1 MVLPRARGVE
11 AMRWK
16 VVNQLDRK
24 LFMTIKAAIRN
35 GEVEKRFRELG
46 KGTCATVYAINDELV
61 LKVNDKVESEC
72 VRDHQA
78 LKSLQGL
85 PFVPTLYAYTTD
97 GKYLIIE
104 RIKGHTLLN
113 PKNIKI
119 RFNRNELRKQMEGFV
134 DGCFQR
140 GWIPYDIHE
149 GNVMVS
155 SRGFYIVDFGFFRRK
170 DSNKEPLSSY
180 SVGCELYYLEDLIE
194 QVSHDGE
201 TTITELTE
209 AV

>member
-104 RIKGHTLLN
+104 RIKGYTLIDLN
-113 PKNIKI
+113 VVKI
-119 RFNRNELRKQMEGFV
+119 RFNRNVLLEQMKQFV
-134 DGCFQR
+134 EGCFKR
-140 GWIPYDIHE
+140 GWIPNDIHE

-155 SRGFYIVDFGFFRRK
+155 PRGFFIVDFGFFRRK
-170 DSNKEPLSSY
+170 HEEQDPMSSF
-180 SVGCELYYLEDLIE
+180 SVGYELSYLEDLIWM
-194 QVSHDGE
+194 VSHDGE
-201 TTITELTE
+201 TTITELAE